1 MWRMADG
8 AEADEQLMA
17 RYAAGDAAAFDALYQ
32 RHELKVWRYIQ
43 RSVRNPATAD
53 ELMQEVWFA
62 VARQAHRYQPT
73 ARFTTWLFTLA
84 HHRLIDNHRSAGS
97 VHRLGS
103 TAEGADPPLENL
115 ADDPAREPM
124 QLALADGDARA
135 VIAAIGQL
143 PDEQREA
150 FLLQAEAGQS
160 VEEIAAA
167 TGVSFETA
175 KSRLR
180 YARAKLRELLR
191 EHA

>member
-8 AEADEQLMA
+8 AEPDEHLMA
-17 RYAAGDAAAFDALYQ
+17 RYAAGDVAAFDALYQ
-32 RHELKVWRYIQ
+32 RHELKVWRYLQ

-84 HHRLIDNHRSAGS
+84 HHRLIDNHRAAGS
-97 VHRLGS
+97 AHGP
-103 TAEGADPPLENL
+103 AAAAQGADPPLEHL

-124 QLALADGDARA
+124 QRALADGDARA
-135 VIAAIGQL
+135 VIAALGQL

-160 VEEIAAA
+160 VEEIAAT

-180 YARAKLRELLR
+180 YARAKLKELLR
-191 EHA
+191 EYA

>member
-8 AEADEQLMA
+8 AEPDERLMA
-17 RYAAGDAAAFDALYQ
+17 RYAAGDVAAFDALYQ

-62 VARQAHRYQPT
+62 VARQAHRYRPT

-84 HHRLIDNHRSAGS
+84 HHRLIDNHRAAGP
-97 VHRLGS
+97 VPGPAA
-103 TAEGADPPLENL
+103 TAEGADPPLEQL
-115 ADDPAREPM
+115 ADDPACEPM
-124 QLALADGDARA
+124 QRALAEGDARA
-135 VIAAIGQL
+135 LIAALGRL
-143 PDEQREA
+143 SDEQREA

-160 VEEIAAA
+160 VAEIAAT

-180 YARAKLRELLR
+180 YARARLKELLR
-191 EHA
+191 EYA